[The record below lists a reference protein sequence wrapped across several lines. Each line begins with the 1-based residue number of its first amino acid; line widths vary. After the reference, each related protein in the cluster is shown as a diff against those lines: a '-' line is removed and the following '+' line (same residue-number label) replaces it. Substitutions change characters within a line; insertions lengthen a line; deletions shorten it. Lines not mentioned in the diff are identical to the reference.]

1 MRLSIRSLLR
11 FVAAAGAS
19 TVFALASA
27 VAAGAEE
34 LARRELLDG
43 RVSLLVPTSFELMS
57 DEHLRTKYPS
67 ENRPAFV
74 LTDASGL
81 VNVAAGHTNFAIS
94 PEQLVAAHRGIEQSV
109 RSQVPSA
116 VWHRS
121 EVLSKN
127 GQPYLLLAHRSPGID
142 YDVENI
148 MYVASVDG
156 RLLTISFNCPAN
168 GEQQWLQHGQ
178 DIIDSIVVAE

>member
-1 MRLSIRSLLR
+1 MQTKIAR
-11 FVAAAGAS
+11 FVVLGVA
-19 TVFALASA
+19 VASA

-34 LARRELLDG
+34 LARREILDSK
-43 RVSLLVPTSFELMS
+43 VSLLVPTSFEVMS
-57 DEHLRTKYPS
+57 DERLRTKYPS
-67 ENRPAFV
+67 AHRPAFV
-74 LTDASGL
+74 LTDATGA
-81 VNVAAGHTNFAIS
+81 VNVAAGHSDFAIS

-109 RSQVPSA
+109 RSQVPTA

-127 GQPYLLLAHRSPGID
+127 GQPYLLLAHRSPGLD

-156 RLLTISFNCPAN
+156 RLLTISFNCPAKD
-168 GEQQWLQHGQ
+168 EQQWLQRGHA
-178 DIIDSIVVAE
+178 IIDSIEVAE